1 MDLADV
7 LLEVVLRVEL
17 FAALVAVVPQRHLG
31 LVLAHALLTQVT
43 LHVSHELGP
52 FPDGWAGLR
61 EITWCAKELHLVYLK
76 SLLTKK
82 CCCISSKMSIRS
94 ALTVDILTNLLMITC
109 NSIPERLSTRV
120 AGQQAT
126 AVPLP
131 DVVLQARAGHVV
143 LPAEGAL
150 VRTRR
155 RLALGTIHVYTR
167 II

>member
-1 MDLADV
+1 
-7 LLEVVLRVEL
+7 
-17 FAALVAVVPQRHLG
+17 
-31 LVLAHALLTQVT
+31 
-43 LHVSHELGP
+43 
-52 FPDGWAGLR
+52 
-61 EITWCAKELHLVYLK
+61 
-76 SLLTKK
+76 
-82 CCCISSKMSIRS
+82 MSIRS

-155 RLALGTIHVYTR
+155 RLALGTIHVYIR
-167 II
+167 IHALSFKGDNIKILGLRQGQLISNSEPGGTFPSWPSPGYTCRCHKHCCTWKD